1 VDTQSDYPCGV
12 GLGPYTHRLKQ
23 SLLIIMSVRET
34 TVSIIVLR
42 GLTRERKSTDEDTF
56 AAGMVVSLR
65 LRSPRKETTML
76 STELR
81 GVGQTPILSYSPVVL
96 MNHYLI
102 LRGMPSSRLSRR
114 LVTPS
119 LKRRCTR

>member
-1 VDTQSDYPCGV
+1 MVSIVDTQSDYPCGV

-56 AAGMVVSLR
+56 AAGVVVSLR

-81 GVGQTPILSYSPVVL
+81 GVGQTPTLSYSPVVL
-96 MNHYLI
+96 ME
-102 LRGMPSSRLSRR
+102 SLSDTARNAIIKAVSPAR
-114 LVTPS
+114 HTLA
-119 LKRRCTR
+119 

>member
-1 VDTQSDYPCGV
+1 MP
-12 GLGPYTHRLKQ
+12 
-23 SLLIIMSVRET
+23 VRET

-56 AAGMVVSLR
+56 AAGVVVSLR

-96 MNHYLI
+96 ME
-102 LRGMPSSRLSRR
+102 SLSDTARNAIIKAVSPAR
-114 LVTPS
+114 HTLA
-119 LKRRCTR
+119 